1 MSFKISSVLVLPLA
15 ALFTGS
21 LFQGCSIRE
30 DRNSCPCVVRLD
42 VEEAVARAGSEVLLM
57 VWNQAG
63 ELIRRDTLP
72 PGTDWWSFGVE
83 RGAIRLG
90 LFSSL
95 SLPLN
100 DGSIVIP
107 RGADCPEVLLDVV
120 SADASGELLE
130 YHADFQKPYCN
141 LEVEVSGLGGG
152 FPFDLVFQG
161 GVAGFDGDGHPSA
174 GEFAADAAVDASG
187 VYSISIPRQTDSSLM
202 MEIVDDLGIARTFA
216 IGEILS
222 GAGYDWTQKNL
233 EDRKIVLDYSR
244 TRMTLGVSG
253 YADSGTFEVVL

>member
-21 LFQGCSIRE
+21 LFLGCSIRE

-83 RGAIRLG
+83 RGAIRFG
-90 LFSSL
+90 LYSSL

-120 SADASGELLE
+120 SVDASGELLE
-130 YHADFQKPYCN
+130 YHADFQKHVEDFGKF
-141 LEVEVSGLGGG
+141 LEVLAVH
-152 FPFDLVFQG
+152 
-161 GVAGFDGDGHPSA
+161 AGHHIEGQAF
-174 GEFAADAAVDASG
+174 
-187 VYSISIPRQTDSSLM
+187 
-202 MEIVDDLGIARTFA
+202 
-216 IGEILS
+216 
-222 GAGYDWTQKNL
+222 
-233 EDRKIVLDYSR
+233 
-244 TRMTLGVSG
+244 GVSG
-253 YADSGTFEVVL
+253 HVNGPQRSLKAMRVAAEMVVALLQAIEADRERA